1 MTEEFNQRKANQ
13 QVRLLHQAI
22 YAGFS
27 DLQDM
32 QIWHETREDHRDVPP
47 VDADWQ
53 PVKVGDTWSG
63 RDDYYWLRFKV
74 QVHASKASETVLRLD
89 LGRTGEGN
97 NSGFEALLFLNGKP
111 RQAVDSNHEEVFLGP
126 EYDGQTVDIQIMMW
140 TGLEGGGPKKIQHY
154 VFTTAQR
161 GPERRTV
168 RRAYRYLSNI
178 VNLIPELSEDNPLRY
193 DYIRLVKHAFKGF
206 FWATATPAETE
217 QDAEQALSL
226 IDAFIAKHQNEKL
239 DFAVDAIGQTHI
251 DVAWLWRYR
260 HTREKARR
268 SFATAL
274 RLMDRYPDFK
284 FFYSTPQVHK
294 FVEEDDPEMFK
305 QIQARA
311 AEGRW
316 EPDGGTWLEPDT
328 NLPSGEA
335 LVRQFLYGTRYFE
348 QKFHH
353 KQTVMWLPD
362 VFGYSYAL
370 PQIMQGF
377 GIKRFVTIK
386 ISWNDTNRM
395 PHDLFMW
402 TGLDGSRV
410 LTQFLTT
417 VERTEDYSQ
426 SKVWNYTY
434 NGEISPHVVMGSYHE
449 YKDKDKSNVLL
460 MPYGFGDG
468 GGGPTKEM
476 IENLHVIDALPGLP
490 HAKNKTVADFFNDL
504 EQSVKGNEET
514 YPEWN
519 GELYLEFHRGT
530 YTSQAKTKRNNRKLE
545 LALRRAEILATTAL
559 VEKGTPYPKA
569 EFDRAWEILLRNQFH
584 DVLPGSA
591 IGEAYEDVDK
601 LYAEAF
607 DLLAKITAARTAET
621 SGIELSNP
629 LLGEKA
635 AAFVPEKQAGEFKTA
650 AGTTVQA
657 KRLGT
662 GYVLPNVTVPALGTT
677 ALTFTPIGEAAAPTP
692 SQTNQIETPHYLIKW
707 NAAGQLTSVYDKDND
722 REAIKTGGLGNV
734 LTIYEDRPTSFSN
747 WNIDADYPD
756 KSRTLSAESI
766 TTYQEAAGCRVV
778 FKYRFDQSTV
788 TQTLIAE
795 NDSRR
800 LDFKTTADWHQH
812 ELLLRTSFDLNV
824 LTDQATY
831 DIQFGN
837 IQRSVA
843 RNTSWEQAKFEVVGH
858 QWADFSQRN
867 FGVALLNDS
876 KYGYA
881 ATDRGLSLSLIK
893 CGVYP
898 DTDAD
903 QGLHEFTYSLLPHRG
918 DFIEGRVAEAAAD
931 LNDPVVVR
939 QNAASGLTPLFTFEK
954 ADAVQV
960 DAIKA
965 SEDGD
970 AVILRLHNNTP
981 GDTQLRISP
990 TFAFASAERVE
1001 LDESPVAELTAG
1013 DDGAFDLALKPY
1025 QILTVAFKRN

>member
-1 MTEEFNQRKANQ
+1 M
-13 QVRLLHQAI
+13 
-22 YAGFS
+22 
-27 DLQDM
+27 
-32 QIWHETREDHRDVPP
+32 
-47 VDADWQ
+47 
-53 PVKVGDTWSG
+53 
-63 RDDYYWLRFKV
+63 
-74 QVHASKASETVLRLD
+74 
-89 LGRTGEGN
+89 
-97 NSGFEALLFLNGKP
+97 
-111 RQAVDSNHEEVFLGP
+111 
-126 EYDGQTVDIQIMMW
+126 
-140 TGLEGGGPKKIQHY
+140 
-154 VFTTAQR
+154 
-161 GPERRTV
+161 
-168 RRAYRYLSNI
+168 
-178 VNLIPELSEDNPLRY
+178 
-193 DYIRLVKHAFKGF
+193 
-206 FWATATPAETE
+206 
-217 QDAEQALSL
+217 
-226 IDAFIAKHQNEKL
+226 

-348 QKFHH
+348 EKFHH

-370 PQIMQGF
+370 PQIMRGF
-377 GIKRFVTIK
+377 GIQRFVTIK

-476 IENLHVIDALPGLP
+476 IENLHVIDKLPGLP
-490 HAKNKTVADFFNDL
+490 HAKNKTVADFFSDL
-504 EQSVKGNEET
+504 EQSVKDNEET

-559 VEKGTPYPKA
+559 VEKGTPYPKKA
-569 EFDRAWEILLRNQFH
+569 FDRAWEILLRNQFH

-607 DLLAKITAARTAET
+607 DLVAKIIADRTTET
-621 SGIELSNP
+621 TGIELSNP
-629 LLGEKA
+629 LLGA
-635 AAFVPEKQAGEFKTA
+635 TTQAFVPEKRQGEFKTA
-650 AGTTVQA
+650 DGTAVEA
-657 KRLGT
+657 KRQGA
-662 GYVLPNVTVPALGTT
+662 GYLLPDVTVPAFGTT
-677 ALTFTPIGEAAAPTP
+677 ALTFTPTGEAPAAMQ
-692 SQTNQIETPHYLIKW
+692 SNANQIETPHYLVKW
-707 NAAGQLTSVYDKDND
+707 NAAGQLTSVFDKDND

-734 LTIYEDRPTSFSN
+734 LTVYEDRPTSFSN
-747 WNIDADYPD
+747 WNIDADYPE
-756 KSRTLSAESI
+756 KSRVLSAESI
-766 TTYQEAAGCRVV
+766 TTYQEDAGYRVV
-778 FKYRFDQSTV
+778 FKYQFDQSTV
-788 TQTLIAE
+788 TQTLILANE
-795 NDSRR
+795 SRR

-858 QWADFSQRN
+858 QWADMSQRN
-867 FGVALLNDS
+867 FGVALLNDC

-918 DFIEGRVAEAAAD
+918 DFIEGQVAEEAAK

-939 QNAASGLTPLFTFEK
+939 QHAASGLKPLFTFAN

-965 SEDGD
+965 SEDGN
-970 AVILRLHNNTP
+970 AVILRVHNNTP
-981 GDTQLRISP
+981 GDTRFTVKP
-990 TFAFASAERVE
+990 TFDFASAEQVQ
-1001 LDESPVAELTAG
+1001 LDESPVAALTAG
-1013 DDGAFDLALKPY
+1013 EDETFSLILKPFE
-1025 QILTVAFKRN
+1025 IKTVAFKRN

>member
-47 VDADWQ
+47 ADADWQ

-530 YTSQAKTKRNNRKLE
+530 YTSQAKTKRHNRKLE

-629 LLGEKA
+629 LLGEKT
-635 AAFVPEKQAGEFKTA
+635 AAFVPEKQAGEFKTT

-662 GYVLPNVTVPALGTT
+662 GYVLPDVTVPAFGTT
-677 ALTFTPIGEAAAPTP
+677 ALTFTPTGEAAAPTP

-707 NAAGQLTSVYDKDND
+707 NADGQLTSVYDKDND

-778 FKYRFDQSTV
+778 FKYRFDKSTV

-931 LNDPVVVR
+931 LNDPVIVR

-981 GDTQLRISP
+981 GDTQLRVSP

-1013 DDGAFDLALKPY
+1013 DDGAFDLVLKPY